1 MPRGG
6 LLVWLGSALIFGG
19 AALLTVHCYNLL
31 HAVSTQ
37 EKAKEWLNATAATR
51 PTPPARRPRAAVGPA
66 VRRGDALGE
75 LNIPRLNMSVMV
87 FEGDDADILKIGAG
101 HIPGTALPPGN
112 GNICIAAHR
121 DTFFRPLRE
130 IRPNDV
136 ITLRTSAGASR
147 FAVTETEI
155 VRPSYVK
162 ALDQSP
168 GRDLTLVT
176 CYPFS
181 YIGGAPRRFIVHAKK
196 VG

>member
-1 MPRGG
+1 
-6 LLVWLGSALIFGG
+6 
-19 AALLTVHCYNLL
+19 
-31 HAVSTQ
+31 
-37 EKAKEWLNATAATR
+37 
-51 PTPPARRPRAAVGPA
+51 
-66 VRRGDALGE
+66 
-75 LNIPRLNMSVMV
+75 MV